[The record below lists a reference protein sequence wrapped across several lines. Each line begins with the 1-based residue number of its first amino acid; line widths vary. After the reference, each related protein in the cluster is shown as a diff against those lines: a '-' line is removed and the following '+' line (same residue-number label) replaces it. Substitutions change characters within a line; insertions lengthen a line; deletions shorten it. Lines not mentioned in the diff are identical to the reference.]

1 MISEIDYFCRR
12 ITLKNMSKQDTP
24 KEEAIVDIQQVASKT
39 EQFFEQ
45 NRKAISVGMGA
56 VVVVLGGFFAFQFL
70 YKKPREVEASNAA
83 IRADLLVEMDSIRLA
98 VQGDANFEGYEAI
111 AANYSGTKV
120 ADRAHFWCG
129 VYYRDIAKD
138 YNAALDH
145 FKKASFDDEAMSVE
159 LTGCIG
165 DMYVMSNDLEQG
177 ASWLE
182 KAAKQS
188 NTSASRDYTGPM
200 YNLKA
205 SKVYMELGNNNKA
218 EALLQYVVDNYDKRS
233 QEYGEA
239 EKLLAYLKAKG

>member
-1 MISEIDYFCRR
+1 
-12 ITLKNMSKQDTP
+12 
-24 KEEAIVDIQQVASKT
+24 
-39 EQFFEQ
+39 
-45 NRKAISVGMGA
+45 
-56 VVVVLGGFFAFQFL
+56 
-70 YKKPREVEASNAA
+70 
-83 IRADLLVEMDSIRLA
+83 MDSIRLA

-111 AANYSGTKV
+111 ATNYSGTKV
-120 ADRAHFWCG
+120 AARAHFWCG

-177 ASWLE
+177 ATWLE
-182 KAAKQS
+182 KAAKQA
-188 NTSASRDYTGPM
+188 NTSASRDFTGPM

-205 SKVYMELGNNNKA
+205 SKVYMELGNNSKA